1 MAEILGYISS
11 YFVLFGLGVG
21 FLFGG
26 IIFGFFIVYAGLL
39 LFKRTRRAVRE
50 DQARA
55 LNPFP
60 KRTLSSRHSRKNS
73 NFVGKNKPAK
83 I

>member
-1 MAEILGYISS
+1 MAEIMGYISS
-11 YFVLFGLGVG
+11 YFVLFAGGVG

-26 IIFGFFIVYAGLL
+26 LIFAFFIIYAALL
-39 LFKRTRRAVRE
+39 LFKRSRRAVRE

-60 KRTLSSRHSRKNS
+60 KRSLVSRRARRNS
-73 NFVGKNKPAK
+73 GFVGKRKHIK